1 MSSNFYSVG
10 LGNVGS
16 YQVSGR
22 PWLKNFNKAAPGYEY
37 IEFPNVT
44 KCLNIHND
52 TSNSQVVTVMFCK
65 PTRSID
71 MGTTNY
77 FSSSISSSEELT
89 VSIWIK
95 FDDITTDQRVVSFKN
110 SSGHETRVQTS
121 FGNNQWRIFTNDG
134 GSPAVGI
141 SSAFTFSLDTWMNL
155 AFTTS
160 NGERK
165 LYVDGEL
172 VATESTKTISALET
186 IELGNSSTNFN
197 GFYSTTGLF
206 SKVFSQQEVTEIYTK
221 ESRLD
226 PTTHSQSKY
235 LQSLWLFDD
244 GTFISLSPA
253 DTVTAI
259 YDRVGNNN
267 LTNGGT
273 GTGTFE
279 NGWTIDNAEARHSWD
294 ISGLQGVQGSV
305 KTKRVLLKHDNAGYI
320 SVFASLTNIP
330 ASRMHELTGPG
341 IDE

>member
-1 MSSNFYSVG
+1 MSSNIYSVG
-10 LGNVGS
+10 LSNVGS

-22 PWLKNFNKAAPGYEY
+22 PWLKNFDKVAPGYEY

-52 TSNSQVVTVMFCK
+52 AGSSQVVTVMFCK

-71 MGTTNY
+71 MGTANY

-95 FDDITTDQRVVSFKN
+95 FDDITIDQRVVSFKN
-110 SSGHETRVQTS
+110 SSGHETRIQTS
-121 FGNNQWRIFTNDG
+121 ISNNQWRIFTNDG
-134 GSPAVGI
+134 GTPAVGI
-141 SSAFTFSLDTWMNL
+141 SSAFTFSLDTWVNL
-155 AFTTS
+155 VFTTS

-172 VATESTKTISALET
+172 VVTENNKTISALET
-186 IELGNSSTNFN
+186 IELGNTGTNFN
-197 GFYSTTGLF
+197 GFYSTTSLF
-206 SKVFSQQEVTEIYTK
+206 SKTFDQQEVTELYT
-221 ESRLD
+221 SAARID
-226 PTTHSQSKY
+226 PSLHSQVKY
-235 LQSLWLFDD
+235 LQSSWLFDD

-253 DTVTAI
+253 DTVSTI
-259 YDRVGNNN
+259 YDRVGSNN
-267 LTNGGT
+267 LTNAGT
-273 GTGTFE
+273 GTGTFA